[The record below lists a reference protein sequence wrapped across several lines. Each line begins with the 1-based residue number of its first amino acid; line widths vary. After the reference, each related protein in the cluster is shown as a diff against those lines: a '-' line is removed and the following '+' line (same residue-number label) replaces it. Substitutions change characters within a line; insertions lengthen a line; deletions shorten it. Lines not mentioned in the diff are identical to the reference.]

1 MAALIFTLGCAF
13 GCKCS
18 ELDALHGK
26 WKKLQL
32 SPLAGSYY
40 LQQAMTSQCA
50 WNVQSNE
57 DGLTIKRIPIKDL
70 QRPPANFALSS
81 LAEHWSGKIEES
93 GAESYP
99 CWKVATER
107 HGRFSTRTCF
117 NWSQ

>member
-1 MAALIFTLGCAF
+1 VAALIFTLGCAF
-13 GCKCS
+13 GCKRS

-70 QRPPANFALSS
+70 QRPREFRAEFAGGALVG
-81 LAEHWSGKIEES
+81 ENRGEWGGKH
-93 GAESYP
+93 P